1 MNAGRLLMALLLIG
15 LGALLLFANLGYLDW
30 DFVGAVWRLWPLL
43 LVILGVYLLF
53 GRTRGGRAT
62 AVILAVLLVG
72 IALAVFA
79 WQEGWDNGNRNLTEG
94 DIEGPRARGVEE
106 ASLSVDL
113 GALDLDINSGE
124 IPRVVEG
131 RYRLGD
137 SAEIREPAGD
147 AYALDIS
154 SGDGQGFDFDF
165 LPFGSDGGQFVEL
178 TLADGIAW
186 SLDINIG
193 AASADID
200 LGQTVLRALNVD
212 AGASSLDITVGEVVA
227 GGDAEVTI
235 DGGAGDYN
243 LRLPSELDITL
254 ETDNALSST
263 NVADAFRDEDGIFV
277 YEGGGN
283 DLRVNISTGVSS
295 VEVDLY

>member
-1 MNAGRLLMALLLIG
+1 MNAGRLLIALLLIG
-15 LGALLLFANLGYLDW
+15 LGALLLLANLGYLDW
-30 DFVGAVWRLWPLL
+30 DFVAAAWRLWPLF

-53 GRTRGGRAT
+53 DRSRGGRAA

-72 IALAVFA
+72 VALAVLA
-79 WQEGWDNGNRNLTEG
+79 WQVGWDNGNGNLTEG
-94 DIEGPRARGVEE
+94 DLQGPRARGVEE
-106 ASLSVDL
+106 ASLSIDL
-113 GALDLDINSGE
+113 GALDLEINSGD

-137 SAEIREPAGD
+137 SAEIREQAGD

-154 SGDGQGFDFDF
+154 AGEGQGFDFDL
-165 LPFGSDGGQFVEL
+165 LPFGDGGQFVEL

-186 SLDINIG
+186 SLDVNIG

-200 LGQTVLRALNVD
+200 LEQTVLRALNVD
-212 AGASSLDITVGEVVA
+212 AGASSLDVTVGEVVA
-227 GGDAEVTI
+227 SGDAEVTI
-235 DGGAGDYN
+235 EGGAGDYN

-263 NVADAFRDEDGIFV
+263 DVPDAFRDEGGLYV

-283 DLRVNISTGVSS
+283 DLRVKINTGVSS

>member
-1 MNAGRLLMALLLIG
+1 MNAGRLLIALLLIG
-15 LGALLLFANLGYLDW
+15 LGALLLLANLGYLDW
-30 DFVGAVWRLWPLL
+30 DFVAAVWRLWPLF

-53 GRTRGGRAT
+53 DRTRGGRAA

-72 IALAVFA
+72 IALAVLA
-79 WQEGWDNGNRNLTEG
+79 WQVGWDNGNGNLTEG
-94 DIEGPRARGVEE
+94 DLEGPRARGVEE
-106 ASLSVDL
+106 ASLSIDL
-113 GALDLDINSGE
+113 GALDLDINSGH

-131 RYRLGD
+131 RYRLAD
-137 SAEIREPAGD
+137 SAEIREQAGD
-147 AYALDIS
+147 AYALAIS
-154 SGDGQGFDFDF
+154 SGEGQGFDFDL
-165 LPFGSDGGQFVEL
+165 LPFGNDRGQFVEL

-186 SLDINIG
+186 SLDVNIG
-193 AASADID
+193 ATSADID
-200 LGQTVLRALNVD
+200 LGQTVLRALNID
-212 AGASSLDITVGEVVA
+212 AGASSLDIVVGEVVA

-235 DGGAGDYN
+235 EGGAGDYN

-263 NVADAFRDEDGIFV
+263 NVADAFRDEGGLFV

-283 DLRVNISTGVSS
+283 DLRVKINTGVSL